1 MGCFYDMEWSSCLH
15 PTFRSLISILF
26 WMKVHSKKEDSS
38 AKKEEGEDEY
48 LLVPPAR
55 AKDTGLT
62 GKYWSD
68 VGAELPSSARSRRST
83 SKSKPSTPATST
95 KGRTIR
101 I

>member
-1 MGCFYDMEWSSCLH
+1 MSS
-15 PTFRSLISILF
+15 P
-26 WMKVHSKKEDSS
+26 KVHSKKEDSV
-38 AKKEEGEDEY
+38 AKKKEEEVEY

-68 VGAELPSSARSRRST
+68 TGAELPSSARSRRST

-95 KGRTIR
+95 KGPSAYDIR
-101 I
+101 NCFETPLSF

>member
-1 MGCFYDMEWSSCLH
+1 
-15 PTFRSLISILF
+15 
-26 WMKVHSKKEDSS
+26 MKVHSKKEDSA
-38 AKKEEGEDEY
+38 AKREEEEDEY

-83 SKSKPSTPATST
+83 SKSKPSTPVATST
-95 KGRTIR
+95 KGPYAYDIQKYLETL
-101 I
+101 

>member
-1 MGCFYDMEWSSCLH
+1 MYSLKS
-15 PTFRSLISILF
+15 FRRGVAHSQVLSPLPC
-26 WMKVHSKKEDSS
+26 MKVHNKKDDSAAKKED
-38 AKKEEGEDEY
+38 EQEDEY

-68 VGAELPSSARSRRST
+68 VGAELPSAARSRRSA

>member
-1 MGCFYDMEWSSCLH
+1 MSS
-15 PTFRSLISILF
+15 P
-26 WMKVHSKKEDSS
+26 KVHSKKEDSA
-38 AKKEEGEDEY
+38 AKKEEEKDEY

-68 VGAELPSSARSRRST
+68 VGAELPSAARSRRST

-95 KGRTIR
+95 KGPSAYDIHKFFETPLSF
-101 I
+101 